1 MATIDDFSKLE
12 LRIGTVL
19 TAEFVED
26 TDKLVRLTV
35 DFAEEEPRQIISGI
49 RNRIEEAEELIGKQF
64 PFVTNLE
71 PRTIRGFESNGMIL
85 VAGERAFLSPT
96 ESVEPGTNIG

>member
-1 MATIDDFSKLE
+1 MATIDDFGKLE
-12 LRIGTVL
+12 MSIGTV
-19 TAEFVED
+19 TSAELVPD

-35 DFAEEEPRQIISGI
+35 DFGEEEDRQIISGI
-49 RNRIEEAEELIGKQF
+49 RDRIEEPEELVGKQF

-85 VAGERAFLSPT
+85 VPNEGTFISPT
-96 ESVEPGTNIG
+96 TDVTPGTKIG